1 MVKPNPSR
9 SAGAEVY
16 FSQSPAQRRRS
27 WRLPRCTCRTQGF
40 GCTGA
45 ASLSWTSSFLALFVL
60 EDPYS
65 SKPCLGSSLNCCW
78 VFLGE
83 DKPRSVL
90 PSFLTL
96 FLCIRASVYGETV
109 FVYEELYFTF
119 FSYKCM
125 NSLWGQRVKHSRNK
139 YLLRQTIHHNTF
151 PFFLLSSE
159 FFFFFHMVVHYQETR
174 LNCRVLS
181 RFFQLGM

>member
-1 MVKPNPSR
+1 MQGQK
-9 SAGAEVY
+9 
-16 FSQSPAQRRRS
+16 SPAQRRRS
-27 WRLPRCTCRTQGF
+27 WRLPQCTCRTQGF

-65 SKPCLGSSLNCCW
+65 RKPCLGSSLNCCW

-96 FLCIRASVYGETV
+96 FLCLRASVYGETV
-109 FVYEELYFTF
+109 LFVKSCILH
-119 FSYKCM
+119 FSLI
-125 NSLWGQRVKHSRNK
+125 NVWILFGGRGSNTVEINILF
-139 YLLRQTIHHNTF
+139 RQTIHHNTF

-159 FFFFFHMVVHYQETR
+159 FFFFSTWWFIIKR
-174 LNCRVLS
+174 LDLTAE
-181 RFFQLGM
+181 FFLGFPSWECSI